1 MKSHAHTKT
10 VTKAVVFDL
19 GGVLIDLHSAEARR
33 ELIEKFGM
41 RPSRVDMLTRS
52 CFTHRR
58 RSITELAMLGK
69 VRTAD
74 YLATFSR
81 ECSTKDTRG
90 IKANRLSVVGGERRS
105 VFAVA
110 RQLQRAGT
118 VCCIFSNTIAL
129 HWEKL
134 SSRRDYPSLS
144 AFEHIFASHLIAH
157 AKPRETAFSFVARA
171 LKLQMSECLLVDD
184 TPLNVDRAQA
194 AGWRGLLFTDAA
206 RLQNDLATNAVGF
219 YGAKA

>member
-1 MKSHAHTKT
+1 MKSHVHTKT

-19 GGVLIDLHSAEARR
+19 GGVLIDVHSAEARR

-74 YLATFSR
+74 YLAAFSR

-90 IKANRLSVVGGERRS
+90 IKANRLSVLGGERRG
-105 VFAVA
+105 VVAIA

-129 HWEKL
+129 HWGKL

-206 RLQNDLATNAVGF
+206 RLQNDLVTNAVGLTD
-219 YGAKA
+219 AQA

>member
-1 MKSHAHTKT
+1 
-10 VTKAVVFDL
+10 VTKAVLFDL
-19 GGVLIDLHSAEARR
+19 GGVLIDLHSVEARR
-33 ELIEKFGM
+33 ELIEKFGIQ
-41 RPSRVDMLTRS
+41 PSRVDLLTRS

-74 YLATFSR
+74 YLAAFGR
-81 ECSTKDTRG
+81 ECSTRDSRG
-90 IKANRLSVVGGERRS
+90 IKANRLSVVGDERRG
-105 VFAVA
+105 VFAIA
-110 RQLQRAGT
+110 RELQRAGT
-118 VCCIFSNTIAL
+118 QCCIFSNTIAL

-134 SSRRDYPSLS
+134 SSRRHYPSLA

-157 AKPRETAFSFVARA
+157 AKPRQTAFSFVARA

-184 TPLNVDRAQA
+184 TPLNVESAQA

-206 RLQNDLATNAVGF
+206 RLQNDLST
-219 YGAKA
+219 KMK

>member
-1 MKSHAHTKT
+1 MKSHVYTKT
-10 VTKAVVFDL
+10 VTKAVIFDL
-19 GGVLIDLHSAEARR
+19 GGVLIDLHSVEARR

-41 RPSRVDMLTRS
+41 RPSRVDILTRS
-52 CFTHRR
+52 CFTNRR

-74 YLATFSR
+74 YLAAFSR
-81 ECSTKDTRG
+81 ECSVKDTRG
-90 IKANRLSVVGGERRS
+90 IKANRLSVVGGERQG
-105 VFAVA
+105 VFAIV

-118 VCCIFSNTIAL
+118 ICCIFSNTIAL

-184 TPLNVDRAQA
+184 TPLNVASAQA
-194 AGWRGLLFTDAA
+194 AGWRGLVFTDAG
-206 RLQNDLATNAVGF
+206 RLQNDLVTSAAGL
-219 YGAKA
+219 ASAQA

>member
-1 MKSHAHTKT
+1 
-10 VTKAVVFDL
+10 
-19 GGVLIDLHSAEARR
+19 
-33 ELIEKFGM
+33 
-41 RPSRVDMLTRS
+41 
-52 CFTHRR
+52 
-58 RSITELAMLGK
+58 MLGK
-69 VRTAD
+69 VGTAD

-81 ECSTKDTRG
+81 ECSTKNTRG
-90 IKANRLSVVGGERRS
+90 IKANRLSVVGRERRS

-144 AFEHIFASHLIAH
+144 AFEHIFASHLIGH
-157 AKPRETAFSFVARA
+157 AKPRGSAFSFVARA

-184 TPLNVDRAQA
+184 TPLNVARAKA

-206 RLQNDLATNAVGF
+206 RLQNDLATNAVGL

>member
-1 MKSHAHTKT
+1 MKSHAYTKT

-41 RPSRVDMLTRS
+41 RPGRVDMLTRS
-52 CFTHRR
+52 CFTHRK

-69 VRTAD
+69 IGPAD
-74 YLATFSR
+74 YLAAFIR
-81 ECSTKDTRG
+81 ECGTKDIRG
-90 IKANRLSVVGGERRS
+90 IKANRLSVVGGERRG
-105 VFAVA
+105 VFAIV

-118 VCCIFSNTIAL
+118 ICCIFSNTIAL

-134 SSRRDYPSLS
+134 NSRRDYPLLS
-144 AFEHIFASHLIAH
+144 AFEHIFASHLISH
-157 AKPRETAFSFVARA
+157 AKPRKTAFSFVARA

-184 TPLNVDRAQA
+184 TPLNVESARA

-206 RLQNDLATNAVGF
+206 RLENDLVMNAVGLA
-219 YGAKA
+219 GGQS